1 MFLCFK
7 RSNLKYIRTAVL
19 GWLGWFDSQSLAG
32 WSAGRSALPFSHVCY
47 SWMHTQTHMTIARAV
62 LVFNQTI
69 LNDMCA
75 RTREKTDS
83 KWDYS
88 WIYFLFFFY
97 FLIFIFAYFYFIRIN
112 DLTSKIGRNS
122 LSFGVILI
130 SRDQR
135 RDPFQFTVRHEC
147 QKVNKQFEIDAHNEI
162 YCNTIWE
169 NDKLFE

>member
-1 MFLCFK
+1 MRLFL
-7 RSNLKYIRTAVL
+7 NL
-19 GWLGWFDSQSLAG
+19 
-32 WSAGRSALPFSHVCY
+32 FSV
-47 SWMHTQTHMTIARAV
+47 
-62 LVFNQTI
+62 
-69 LNDMCA
+69 
-75 RTREKTDS
+75 
-83 KWDYS
+83 
-88 WIYFLFFFY
+88 FFY

-135 RDPFQFTVRHEC
+135 RDPFQLTVRHEC
-147 QKVNKQFEIDAHNEI
+147 QKANKQFEIDARNEI